1 MKKVPKFFCEY
12 CGTEVRQRDR
22 VCPHCGR
29 FFASVK
35 CPSCGFSGDSHVFKD
50 GCPVCGYAVHQDFS
64 DRKGNGSGK
73 SRRIKQKKSGETDP
87 LPWWIYGLSFGLL
100 VFVIALIIMNAR

>member
-1 MKKVPKFFCEY
+1 MKKVPKFFCEH

-35 CPSCGFSGDSHVFKD
+35 CPSCGFTGDSRVFKD
-50 GCPVCGYAVHQDFS
+50 GCPACGYALHTDYRDGHNS
-64 DRKGNGSGK
+64 SIPASRNGKTPVGGS
-73 SRRIKQKKSGETDP
+73 DP
-87 LPWWIYGLSFGLL
+87 LPWWIYGLSLGLL
-100 VFVIALIIMNAR
+100 AVVLVLIILNAR